1 MSTPRID
8 LQTFANIRATLKDRT
23 ATVGGCN
30 HLTAEI
36 FRAFDLDPWGRPNG
50 DPEAPTNC
58 RAAADNLTPAVTA
71 AVFDWQRAN
80 WSAHVARY
88 DGEAEKTIPS
98 PRLPRGRDLNDAE
111 LLKALQCVRYNCDAG
126 KSCAGTSFAA
136 SLPILDSLIDSLK
149 DHLIDQIPA
158 YVAAEW
164 PL

>member
-8 LQTFANIRATLKDRT
+8 PQTFANIGATLKDRA
-23 ATVGGCN
+23 ATVGGCD

-50 DPEAPTNC
+50 DPDTPINC
-58 RAAADNLTPAVTA
+58 RGAQTNLAAAVNA
-71 AVFDWQRAN
+71 AVFDWQRTN
-80 WSAHVARY
+80 WSAHIARY
-88 DGEAEKTIPS
+88 DDTAEKTMPN
-98 PRLPRGRDLNDAE
+98 PRIPRGRILNEAE

-126 KSCAGTSFAA
+126 RSCTGTSFAA

-149 DHLIDQIPA
+149 DHLIDTIPA
-158 YVAAEW
+158 YAAAEW